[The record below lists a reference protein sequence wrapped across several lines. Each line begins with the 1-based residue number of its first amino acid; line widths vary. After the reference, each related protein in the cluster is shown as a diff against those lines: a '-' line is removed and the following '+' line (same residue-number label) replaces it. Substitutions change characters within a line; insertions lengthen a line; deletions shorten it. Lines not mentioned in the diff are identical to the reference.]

1 MDTQASPK
9 TPFNSR
15 TMTHQALVS
24 FAGISMM
31 ILLSGCGG
39 PDANSMVPPNM
50 ASMANAGTIKTE
62 LLDTYVLQTV
72 QRINPFESQIPGQQ
86 IKMPDAP
93 GAEPS
98 LAEGVPNLP
107 ELPAEEIKDPFAGL
121 EIGGIVYQKKS
132 PMAILRSAG
141 NANSAG
147 LGGVV
152 RQGDSFVV
160 DDVKVIVAKIDK
172 NSITLKAP
180 SLPNG
185 SNSKILTVPS
195 LIGYATAPAAGALS
209 SSSASKGPSR
219 VGMEGADPN
228 AVAEIDRM
236 EGNIDVPQAIMDLL
250 KEKLQKPAATP

>member
-9 TPFNSR
+9 TPLNAR
-15 TMTHQALVS
+15 AITLAAL
-24 FAGISMM
+24 ISLTGASM
-31 ILLSGCGG
+31 LLVLSGCGG
-39 PDANSMVPPNM
+39 PDATSMVPSNM

-62 LLDTYVLQTV
+62 LLDTSILQTV

-86 IKMPDAP
+86 IKMPSTEIDP
-93 GAEPS
+93 T
-98 LAEGVPNLP
+98 LVEGLPNLP
-107 ELPAEEIKDPFAGL
+107 TTPVEEIKDPFAGL

-132 PMAILRSAG
+132 PMAILRSAAG
-141 NANSAG
+141 ETSAG

-160 DDVKVIVAKIDK
+160 DDVKVIVTKIDK

-195 LIGYATAPAAGALS
+195 LIGYAGASSSESPS
-209 SSSASKGPSR
+209 SSSSSKGTSR
-219 VGMEGADPN
+219 PGLEGANPN

-250 KEKLQKPAATP
+250 KEKLQKPSATP